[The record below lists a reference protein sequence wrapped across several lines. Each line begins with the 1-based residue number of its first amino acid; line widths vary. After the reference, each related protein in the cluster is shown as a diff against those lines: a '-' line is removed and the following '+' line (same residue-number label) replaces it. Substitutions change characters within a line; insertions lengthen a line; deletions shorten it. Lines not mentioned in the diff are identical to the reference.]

1 MKNKRI
7 VIKLSGEVFEIGN
20 QPLGV
25 APSVSSSGP
34 RGRGL
39 REANFD
45 FPSIKKI
52 AESLKTLV
60 KAGYQVGVVVG
71 AGNIFRARM
80 IKGTEIDRVVADHM
94 GMIAT
99 SINALALQ
107 AILEKINQEA
117 RVLSSLSIPAI
128 MEDYVYKRAINHL
141 ENKRIVI
148 FAGGTGNPYFTTD
161 TTLVLRAL
169 EIGALDIYK
178 ASNVKGVYDS
188 DPDKN
193 PKAKFYKKLN
203 YEQALEAQLK
213 IMDSTA
219 FALAR
224 DNKMNLTIFK
234 YSPENII
241 KAVTGNNIGTKI
253 TNVSC

>member
-1 MKNKRI
+1 MNNKRI
-7 VIKLSGEVFEIGN
+7 VIKLSGEVFEVGH
-20 QPLGV
+20 Q
-25 APSVSSSGP
+25 
-34 RGRGL
+34 
-39 REANFD
+39 EANLD

-52 AESLKTLV
+52 ATSLQKLI

-80 IKGTEIDRVVADHM
+80 VKGAEIDRVAADHM
-94 GMIAT
+94 GMMAT
-99 SINALALQ
+99 SLNALALQ
-107 AILEKINQEA
+107 GILEKLGQEA
-117 RVLSSLSIPAI
+117 RVLSAIPIPAI
-128 MEDYVYKRAINHL
+128 MENYVYKRAIKHL
-141 ENKRIVI
+141 ENKRVVI

-169 EIGALDIYK
+169 EIGAQNIYK

-193 PKAKFYKKLN
+193 SKAKFYNKLT
-203 YEQALEAQLK
+203 YSQALKNKLRV
-213 IMDSTA
+213 MDSTA

-224 DNKMNLTIFK
+224 DNKMNLTVFK

-241 KAVTGNNIGTKI
+241 KAVTKNNIGTKI
-253 TNVSC
+253 TNESR

>member
-20 QPLGV
+20 RSMTSTRDLP
-25 APSVSSSGP
+25 
-34 RGRGL
+34 
-39 REANFD
+39 EANLD
-45 FPSIKKI
+45 FLAIKKL
-52 AESLKTLV
+52 ATSLKKLI

-80 IKGTEIDRVVADHM
+80 VKGEEIDRVAADHM
-94 GMIAT
+94 GMMAT

-107 AILEKINQEA
+107 SSLEKIGQEA
-117 RVLSSLSIPAI
+117 RVLSAFSIPEV

-141 ENKRIVI
+141 ENKRVVI

-169 EIGALDIYK
+169 EVGAQEIYK
-178 ASNVKGVYDS
+178 ASNVLGVYDS
-188 DPDKN
+188 NPDTN
-193 PKAKFYKKLN
+193 SKAKLYKKLS
-203 YEQALEAQLK
+203 YSEALKKDLK
-213 IMDSTA
+213 VMDATA

-224 DNKMNLTIFK
+224 DNKINLTVFK

-241 KAVTGNNIGTKI
+241 KAVVQNNIGTK
-253 TNVSC
+253 VSNS